1 MLSLNPEAI
10 DLSTLRQFWTGAPCR
25 LDDASLDRIRAS
37 AAAVERIV
45 ASGETVYGVNT
56 GFGLL
61 ANTRIPPER
70 LAELQRN
77 LILSHSCGLGDI
89 LPRHVVRLMIV
100 LKLLGLGRGY
110 SGVRP
115 LVIDALQA
123 LLDRDAMPLIPA
135 QGSVGVSGD
144 LAPLAHLIAALLGEG
159 RIDVAGN
166 VLPAKDALK
175 KLGMAPLELGPKEGL
190 ALINGTQASTAIALD
205 ALFTAERVFSA
216 ALGAGA
222 LSVDA
227 LKGSVKPF
235 DPRISAVRGQPGQ
248 IRVAAEIRALLEG
261 SEILAS
267 HGRCGKV
274 QDPYSFRCQ
283 PQVMGAALD
292 LLVNAGRTLTIEA
305 GAVTDNPIVF
315 EDDDT
320 AISGGN
326 FHAQPVAFAADTISM
341 AMCEVGSLSER
352 RTAVLID
359 PKMSGLPAFLVDDGG
374 VNSGLM
380 IPQVTQAALVAE
392 NRSLAFPA
400 SVGSVPTS
408 AGNEDHVSMAPIAAR
423 KAAQIAKNVAGI
435 IAVELIA
442 AAQGVD
448 YHAPLETSEK
458 LQSLHGKV
466 RSLSPRLESD
476 RYWADET
483 AAPQAGVNYGRMGS
497 PALFGG
503 QLTNRRPRLLVHRR
517 PPSPQAWACKTS
529 SPTWRD
535 VAVARRLRLGTKA
548 RPRKRP

>member
-1 MLSLNPEAI
+1 MIALGPESL
-10 DLSTLRQFWTGAPCR
+10 DLATLRRLWQGEPCK
-25 LDDASLDRIRAS
+25 LDIASLDRIRAS
-37 AAAVERIV
+37 AASVQRIV
-45 ASGETVYGVNT
+45 AGGETVYGINT

-77 LILSHSCGLGDI
+77 LILSHSCGLGDM

-123 LLDRDAMPLIPA
+123 LLDKDAMPLIPA
-135 QGSVGVSGD
+135 QGSVGASGD
-144 LAPLAHLIAALLGEG
+144 LAPLAHLIAALLAEG
-159 RIDVAGN
+159 RIDVAGET
-166 VLPAKDALK
+166 LPAKDALQ
-175 KLGMAPLELGPKEGL
+175 KLGMKPLELGPKEGL

-248 IRVAAEIRALLEG
+248 IRVAAEIRGLLDG

-267 HGRCGKV
+267 HGRCGRV

-292 LLVNAGRTLTIEA
+292 LLTNAARTLTIEA

-315 EDDDT
+315 EDEDT

-326 FHAQPVAFAADTISM
+326 FHAQPVAFAADTIAM
-341 AMCEVGSLSER
+341 AMCEVGSISER

-359 PKMSGLPAFLVDDGG
+359 PKMSSLPAFLVDDGG

-400 SVGSVPTS
+400 SVDSVPTS
-408 AGNEDHVSMAPIAAR
+408 AGQEDHVSMAPIAAR

-435 IAVELIA
+435 VAVELFA

-448 YHAPLETSEK
+448 YHAPLKTSAK
-458 LQSLHGKV
+458 LQPLHAKV
-466 RSLSPRLESD
+466 RAISPRLESD
-476 RYWADET
+476 RYWADEM
-483 AAPQAGVNYGRMGS
+483 AALQA
-497 PALFGG
+497 
-503 QLTNRRPRLLVHRR
+503 
-517 PPSPQAWACKTS
+517 
-529 SPTWRD
+529 
-535 VAVARRLRLGTKA
+535 AVFDGKLGTA
-548 RPRKRP
+548 FTL